1 AEGGGVDSLERFANE
16 AAHREVVRV
25 PPIFFARVQDRE
37 IAWRRYFEVLDA
49 LEPRPPIQT
58 VCQVQGTA
66 FIAAQHLLAGLL
78 ARMDEDWRKVLDV
91 YDRVAEDKKSAL
103 GRLPDAATSAPFD
116 RLQTAQW
123 ICWLIWGPSIPA
135 CTCYAWQGLRA
146 LQLGYGDENFSL
158 PVFDAPQSAG
168 LLDGLASGLKEPGV
182 AAVPVE
188 FSGRLTWA
196 PSLCSDA

>member
-1 AEGGGVDSLERFANE
+1 ALATDTEQEPAPSRTDVLPLVNLLASRIPQNAAAGALTRQARFAIERFLLDPDAEGVESLQRFANE
-16 AAHREVVRV
+16 AAHLEVVKV
-25 PPIFFARVQDRE
+25 SPNFFARVQDRE

-103 GRLPDAATSAPFD
+103 GRLPDAA
-116 RLQTAQW
+116 
-123 ICWLIWGPSIPA
+123 
-135 CTCYAWQGLRA
+135 
-146 LQLGYGDENFSL
+146 
-158 PVFDAPQSAG
+158 
-168 LLDGLASGLKEPGV
+168 
-182 AAVPVE
+182 
-188 FSGRLTWA
+188 
-196 PSLCSDA
+196 